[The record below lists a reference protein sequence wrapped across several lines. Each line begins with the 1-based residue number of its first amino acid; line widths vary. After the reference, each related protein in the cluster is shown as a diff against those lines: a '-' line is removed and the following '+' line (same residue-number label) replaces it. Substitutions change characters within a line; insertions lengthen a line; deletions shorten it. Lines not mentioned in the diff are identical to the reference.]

1 MFLGNSLKKV
11 NSKLAHLRISSG
23 NFKVVVEVDED
34 EQTLQDKWK
43 GLAFD
48 TLDDQYD
55 ITPGKGMV
63 DSLFQAPMGLTFKS
77 SNKYL
82 SQLILQQV
90 DAIDLYSSMEER
102 QIVICLLVL
111 EEIGDWPSN

>member
-1 MFLGNSLKKV
+1 
-11 NSKLAHLRISSG
+11 
-23 NFKVVVEVDED
+23 
-34 EQTLQDKWK
+34 
-43 GLAFD
+43 
-48 TLDDQYD
+48 
-55 ITPGKGMV
+55 MV

-82 SQLILQQV
+82 SQLILQV